1 MPVGA
6 RTTNVRH
13 LAVFRAV
20 MKTGSVSAAARVLN
34 VSQPAVTK
42 TLQLIEA
49 RIGIKLFQRVK
60 GRLQATAEGLLLQP
74 GVDRI
79 FGAVGDLEWLAQEIA
94 GGNTGHIALATN
106 ATLSASVTA
115 TAITRHRSK
124 RPNITFSVQAL
135 STRQAIEEVTNS
147 QVDLAIVDTAS
158 GGGYL
163 AAQELCQA
171 YLGCVLP
178 REHRLATKKSITPKD
193 LREEPLITFSE
204 STVVGVLVR
213 EKFRE
218 FQVPINVAMTTNQ
231 SLLACVAVRNG
242 VGLALVDP
250 FVMLSGL
257 FPDLVMR
264 PLKPAIEL
272 KPRIIYPIGR
282 PLSVASKEFMD
293 TVQETVASL
302 VPTSQ
307 LLSRTR
313 P

>member
-6 RTTNVRH
+6 ATTNVRH

-42 TLQLIEA
+42 TLQIIEG

-60 GRLQATAEGLLLQP
+60 GRLQATPEGLLLLP
-74 GVDRI
+74 GVDQI
-79 FGAVGDLEWLAQEIA
+79 FGAVGDVERLAQEIA
-94 GGNTGHIALATN
+94 GGNVGHIALATN

-115 TAITRHRSK
+115 AAITRHRNK
-124 RPNITFSVQAL
+124 WPNVTFAVQAL

-163 AAQELCQA
+163 ASQELCRA
-171 YLGCVLP
+171 YLGCVVP
-178 REHRLATKKSITPKD
+178 MRHPLAAKKSIAPKD
-193 LREEPLITFSE
+193 LRDEPLITFSE
-204 STVVGVLVR
+204 STVVGVLLR
-213 EKFRE
+213 ERFRALRI
-218 FQVPINVAMTTNQ
+218 PIRVAMTTNQ
-231 SLLACVAVRNG
+231 SLLACVSVRNG
-242 VGLALVDP
+242 AGLALVDP

-264 PLKPAIEL
+264 PFRPAIEL
-272 KPRIIYPIGR
+272 RPRIIYPIGR
-282 PLSVASKEFMD
+282 PLSVAAREFMES
-293 TVQETVASL
+293 VREAVSEL
-302 VPTSQ
+302 VPTSP
-307 LLSRTR
+307 LLARAI
-313 P
+313 